1 MATDPAATPNPAT
14 PPLAASTPAAPAP
27 AATPPP
33 AKPPRTEVSFFESF
47 VLGRTKPGE
56 YPVYHHSTLFY
67 WWPVWFLGFLFALLT
82 WIGNLHMTI
91 VPDGSFAADNRKV
104 ETDDGTQEERSV
116 VILPKGRPHVRVPTP
131 GGADQVLQPKIY
143 MARAKGMGTLF
154 VIVLLLVIVITNI
167 SMRGLWSVFV
177 LVVLVAL
184 SVIFAVAGWW
194 DVILARLGQLAI
206 YINLGGYLTIASVL
220 FVVWFVNFFI
230 FDRQTYMIFTPGQVR
245 VRLEIGEGETVYD
258 TTGMVFQKQR
268 GDLFRHW
275 ILGFG
280 SGDLIVRPA
289 GQGGQIIEMPNV
301 LRVGAVV
308 KMIEQ
313 MVKERVIVGDSTP
326 GDPTRG

>member
-1 MATDPAATPNPAT
+1 MATDPAATPPPPASPTASASPAT
-14 PPLAASTPAAPAP
+14 
-27 AATPPP
+27 TPPP
-33 AKPPRTEVSFFESF
+33 AKPPRTEVTFWESF
-47 VLGRTKPGE
+47 VLGRTKVGE

-67 WWPVWFLGFLFALLT
+67 WWPVWLLAALFALLT
-82 WIGNLHMTI
+82 WMGNLHMTV
-91 VPDGSFAADNRKV
+91 VPDGSVAADHRMV
-104 ETDDGTQEERSV
+104 QIDEEKSEKRSV
-116 VILPKGRPHVRVPTP
+116 VILPKDRTHLRVPAP
-131 GGADQVLQPKIY
+131 DGQEEILQPTIY

-177 LVVLVAL
+177 FVVLVAL

-194 DVILARLGQLAI
+194 DVILSRLGQLAI

-289 GQGGQIIEMPNV
+289 GQGGQILEMPNV
-301 LRVGAVV
+301 LRVGRVV
-308 KMIEQ
+308 KIIEQ
-313 MVKERVIVGDSTP
+313 MVKERVIVGDRTP
-326 GDPTRG
+326 QDPTRG

>member
-1 MATDPAATPNPAT
+1 MATDPAATSSPASPAT
-14 PPLAASTPAAPAP
+14 PTPGAS
-27 AATPPP
+27 PPP
-33 AKPPRTEVSFFESF
+33 PPKRERTQVAFWESF
-47 VLGRTKPGE
+47 LLGRTRPGE
-56 YPVYHHSTLFY
+56 FPVYHHSNLFY
-67 WWPVWFLGFLFALLT
+67 WWPVWFLGVLFAILT
-82 WIGNLHMTI
+82 WLGNLHMAV
-91 VPDGSFAADNRKV
+91 VPDGSVAVDNRTV
-104 ETDDGTQEERSV
+104 AIDEHGTFEDRSV
-116 VILPKGRPHVRVPTP
+116 VILPKGREHVRLPAADGKTEVFQPT
-131 GGADQVLQPKIY
+131 IY

-184 SVIFAVAGWW
+184 AVIFAVAGWW
-194 DVILARLGQLAI
+194 DVILSRLGQLAI
-206 YINLGGYLTIASVL
+206 YINLGGYLTIAAVL
-220 FVVWFVNFFI
+220 FVVWFINFFI

-289 GQGGQIIEMPNV
+289 GQGGQILEMPNV

-326 GDPTRG
+326 NDPTRS